1 MVVAILHKIQLVCCY
16 YVFSTFIIIIMS
28 LDKMAPVTPCQV
40 TILDRNYRYA
50 KAFDTLRIIVDTQI
64 IELTEKPAH
73 AKAPYW
79 VYR

>member
-1 MVVAILHKIQLVCCY
+1 
-16 YVFSTFIIIIMS
+16 
-28 LDKMAPVTPCQV
+28 MAPVTRQV

-79 VYR
+79 VYG